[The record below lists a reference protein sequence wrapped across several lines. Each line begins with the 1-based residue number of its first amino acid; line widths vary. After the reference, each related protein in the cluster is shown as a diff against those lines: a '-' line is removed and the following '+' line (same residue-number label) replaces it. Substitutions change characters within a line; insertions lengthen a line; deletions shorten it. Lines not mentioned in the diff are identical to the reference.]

1 MISGKALW
9 AVQHWDRKWLL
20 LKRRKMRLRALYE
33 RCLQCQALSGEREQE
48 LQAKLLLAL
57 DETHSELGVDDV
69 EAKYHLHFPADEVQ
83 INQGQFK
90 RPKRRSRYSVCRQA
104 GLGSVSKCFGL
115 TAEQFGENLKDK
127 RHKQQDFLLFPAQVA
142 AEFPVSADSEFS
154 DPESVLKGAR
164 HMAAIEIFCEPAC
177 REYVRSVY
185 NHECVVST
193 KPTVEGNSVIVPF
206 HKYEPIKWLLNKPV
220 TAFDDDQWL
229 LIQKAEE
236 QQLLIVTISLP
247 QEVMKNVVMKDF
259 GSCYISDGAS
269 KTSKA
274 WNEQRWQILKEAFT
288 SQFVPFM
295 EKEIRMVLCARA
307 KYALAMICGSELWKM
322 VAVAP
327 YSNAKMKTEMEDVA
341 AEGES
346 VMACCWGPD
355 HLN

>member
-1 MISGKALW
+1 M
-9 AVQHWDRKWLL
+9 
-20 LKRRKMRLRALYE
+20 
-33 RCLQCQALSGEREQE
+33 
-48 LQAKLLLAL
+48 
-57 DETHSELGVDDV
+57 
-69 EAKYHLHFPADEVQ
+69 
-83 INQGQFK
+83 
-90 RPKRRSRYSVCRQA
+90 
-104 GLGSVSKCFGL
+104 
-115 TAEQFGENLKDK
+115 
-127 RHKQQDFLLFPAQVA
+127 
-142 AEFPVSADSEFS
+142 
-154 DPESVLKGAR
+154 
-164 HMAAIEIFCEPAC
+164 
-177 REYVRSVY
+177 
-185 NHECVVST
+185 ST

-346 VMACCWGPD
+346 VMACCWGPGNPPTTFVMLDMSGEVIDKIETAHIRARSQTTSIEQTKKKATNYKEVVDLVKD
-355 HLN
+355 HKPSVLVFGAAKLCCRNLKEEVLSEVSHSSHLLHL